1 MKPRYFLCLLAL
13 LLAWPQPAA
22 SFCGFYVASGDAK
35 LFNKA
40 SQVVLARDGDRT
52 VITMASDF
60 QGDVKQFAVV
70 VPVPK
75 VLEKSQIHV
84 GDQATINHLDAFS
97 APRLVEY
104 FDQSP
109 CMMAD
114 NMALKSEKLSGIV
127 MGQVGASRARAN
139 SLGVTIEAQYTV
151 GEYDIL
157 ILSATQSSG
166 LEQWLT
172 DNGYRVPAGASRVLA
187 TYLKQGMK
195 FFVAKVN
202 LAEQEKL
209 GFRYLRPLQMAFT
222 TAKFMLP
229 IRLGMVNSTGP
240 QELFV
245 YAITRKGRVECVNY
259 RTVKLPSDAEV
270 PEFVKED
277 FKHFYRDLFS
287 HQVAKQQEPLVFTE
301 YCWDM
306 RWCDP
311 CAAQPLSNDELRQ
324 LGAYWADDQ
333 SGAAQVF
340 LTRLHVRYD
349 RARFPEDLAFQ
360 VTSDNQNFQGR
371 YIVRHEWKGT
381 EDCAGADAYRASL
394 RERRQKQAETL
405 ADLTGW
411 PVSDMRRRMSVG
423 EDWSVAGDH
432 QRWWER
438 MWVK

>member
-1 MKPRYFLCLLAL
+1 M
-13 LLAWPQPAA
+13 
-22 SFCGFYVASGDAK
+22 S
-35 LFNKA
+35 
-40 SQVVLARDGDRT
+40 
-52 VITMASDF
+52 SDYK
-60 QGDVKQFAVV
+60 GDVKQFAMV
-70 VPVPK
+70 VPVPT

-84 GDQATINHLDAFS
+84 GEQAVVDHIDAFS

-104 FDQSP
+104 FDPSP
-109 CMMAD
+109 CQVAD
-114 NMALKSEKLSGIV
+114 HIARTPATWGALKMSAESR
-127 MGQVGASRARAN
+127 ADRARA
-139 SLGVTIEAQYTV
+139 LGVTIEAQYTV

-157 ILSATQSSG
+157 ILSAKESYG
-166 LEQWLT
+166 LQRWLT
-172 DNGYRVPAGASRVLA
+172 DNGYRVPAGAARVLQ

-202 LAEQEKL
+202 LAEQQKL

-222 TAKFMLP
+222 TPKFMLP
-229 IRLGMVNSTGP
+229 IRLGMVNATGP

-245 YAITRKGRVECVNY
+245 YAITRRGRVECVNY

-270 PEFVKED
+270 PEFVQAD
-277 FKHFYRDLFS
+277 FKRFYRDLFA
-287 HQVAKQQEPLVFTE
+287 HQVAKQEEPLVFTE

-324 LGAYWADDQ
+324 LGAFWVDETNGSAP
-333 SGAAQVF
+333 VF

-360 VTSDNQNFQGR
+360 VTTDTQNFQGR
-371 YIVRHEWKGT
+371 YIIRHEWKGT
-381 EDCAGADAYRASL
+381 EDCPGADAYRTSL
-394 RERRQKQAETL
+394 RERRRKQAETL

-411 PVSDMRRRMSVG
+411 PLGDLRRRMAVDA
-423 EDWSVAGDH
+423 DWSVAADR

-438 MWVK
+438 MWQK

>member
-1 MKPRYFLCLLAL
+1 MKPLRYLCLLAL
-13 LLAWPQPAA
+13 ALAWPLPAA
-22 SFCGFYVASGDAK
+22 SFCGFYIASGDAK

-40 SQVVLARDGDRT
+40 SQVVMARDGDRT

-60 QGDVKQFAVV
+60 QGDVKQFAIV
-70 VPVPK
+70 VPVPT
-75 VLEKSQIHV
+75 VLEKGQIHV
-84 GDQATINHLDAFS
+84 GDQAAVDHIDAFS

-104 FDQSP
+104 FDPSP
-109 CMMAD
+109 CESMSIDGISVQGMA
-114 NMALKSEKLSGIV
+114 MKSSALRMSG
-127 MGQVGASRARAN
+127 AR
-139 SLGVTIEAQYTV
+139 SDELGVRIEARYTV

-157 ILSATQSSG
+157 ILSASQSAG
-166 LEQWLT
+166 LERWLSE
-172 DNGYRVPAGASRVLA
+172 NGYRVPAGASRVLA

-202 LAEQEKL
+202 LAEQQKL
-209 GFRYLRPLQMAFT
+209 GFRNLRPIQMAFT
-222 TAKFMLP
+222 TPKFMLP
-229 IRLGMVNSTGP
+229 IRLGMVNSSGP

-277 FKHFYRDLFS
+277 FKRFYRDLFS
-287 HQVAKQQEPLVFTE
+287 RQVDKQPEPLVFTE

-324 LGAYWADDQ
+324 LGAFWVDEANG
-333 SGAAQVF
+333 SASVF

-360 VTSDNQNFQGR
+360 VTSDTQNFQGR
-371 YIVRHEWKGT
+371 YIIRHEWKGG
-381 EDCAGADAYRASL
+381 EDCPGAEAYRASL

-411 PVSDMRRRMSVG
+411 PISDLRRRMGVDG
-423 EDWSVAGDH
+423 EWSVASDR

-438 MWVK
+438 MWKK